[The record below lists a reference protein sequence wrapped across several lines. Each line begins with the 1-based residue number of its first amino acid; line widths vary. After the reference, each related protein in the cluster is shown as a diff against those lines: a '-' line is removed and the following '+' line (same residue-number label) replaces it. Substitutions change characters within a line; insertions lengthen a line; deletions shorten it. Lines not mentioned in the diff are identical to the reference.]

1 MDEHREP
8 CLQLEEA
15 LKEALNAVVSQT
27 EENIVLEKLKAKLA
41 RSRKVWIRKWFKR
54 TPIHDASYKLFK
66 NWILQRRCNIN
77 LDTKI
82 KIKNIKKLKIRQRYE
97 TNVAIG
103 RPLAKKI

>member
-8 CLQLEEA
+8 CLQLKEA

-97 TNVAIG
+97 TKVAIG